1 ACGPG
6 AECALLFHPTL
17 AATFA
22 RCRSGGRQLRL
33 FHQMDLSGRSKY
45 LIDVENHYELAIA
58 SANRSHEFGPPAC
71 SNARYVGR
79 YYFVELGDLV
89 DLVGKDSNR
98 CRLPFEIHSTHTFL
112 AS

>member
-1 ACGPG
+1 
-6 AECALLFHPTL
+6 
-17 AATFA
+17 
-22 RCRSGGRQLRL
+22 
-33 FHQMDLSGRSKY
+33 MDLSGRSKY

-98 CRLPFEIHSTHTFL
+98 CRLAFEIDFQHHGPRVQGMFDSSDTQTQEQVGRMRDT
-112 AS
+112 AV